1 MGLTAGGIDRVEA
14 FVIADGVSADGS
26 YVGESLGVIVSWRS
40 EHFDKLHQVYVNGR
54 FCGVTDD
61 VVQGRMVLGYRSS
74 WCSVIRIEVFA
85 VDVVEA
91 LVDYS
96 GELEPYRNG
105 GRVKL
110 SFARTMLLP
119 HEGKFFV
126 YSNGGDGEID
136 YDIPVS
142 EALPL
147 WGAWQDK
154 AGFGLCR
161 FGEGDFGWDG
171 SAAVGFG
178 RGVFGG
184 GEFGFD
190 ADMIEWTS
198 GELAVGVYS
207 FAIKVIDRTG
217 KLQSGASV
225 VSDVVMVPAADAA
238 EGLAVGSFDSD
249 GNVLELEIV

>member
-1 MGLTAGGIDRVEA
+1 MVLTADGIGRVKA
-14 FVIADGVSADGS
+14 FAIASGVSADGS
-26 YVGESLGVIVSWRS
+26 YVGESLGVIVSWHS

-54 FCGVTDD
+54 LCGVTDD
-61 VVQGRMVLGYRSS
+61 VIQQQMVLGYRSL

-85 VDVVEA
+85 VDVANA

-110 SFARTMLLP
+110 SFARTMSLP
-119 HEGKFFV
+119 YEGNFFV
-126 YSNGGDGEID
+126 YSDGGAGKID
-136 YDIPVS
+136 YDVPVS

-147 WGAWQDK
+147 WGTWHDK

-161 FGEGDFGWDG
+161 FGESDFGWEG

-178 RGVFGG
+178 RGAFGG

-198 GELAVGVYS
+198 GELDAGVYS
-207 FAIKVIDRTG
+207 FAIKVADRIG
-217 KLQSGASV
+217 NLGSGASV
-225 VSDVVMVPAADAA
+225 ISDIVVVPAADAA
-238 EGLAVGSFDSD
+238 EGLKVGSFDSD